1 MASRDEWVA
10 TRRRLLAGF
19 GRSAGVAVLAAT
31 GVLPRLALADEPGP
45 PPDPDSAPPPPTD
58 TPPPPRKGPAT
69 PTPVAPPK
77 ARIFHCPID
86 GAETTAKGADGRD
99 TTRRYSDLEMP
110 TRAYTNLVV
119 VCPTCGYA
127 NWAEDFERRPDPAV
141 VDYAQRVLRRS
152 AQSAAKDPIAAY
164 QHLMN
169 VLHVRRAD
177 LAEQIGASLYYTY
190 VLKRQRPYGGLDPAL
205 ERKILAA
212 RKRSMGLLA
221 RALKTDPPRQAHARL
236 EWMYLL
242 GELERLTGDTKAAAQ
257 SLRVVCDAQR
267 EAGYTI
273 GRLSCEMVDRA
284 AKNESWEDYRDG
296 VFDARGI
303 EAAEKD
309 AERRRAEADRARAE
323 AERAKVEE
331 ERAKAEAAKRNAP
344 TPPPVRPHVP
354 LPSQPSQAD
363 DPYAPDLP
371 PIAR

>member
-1 MASRDEWVA
+1 MTNRDEKVA
-10 TRRRLLAGF
+10 TRRRLLADL
-19 GRSAGVAVLAAT
+19 GRGAGVAMLAASA
-31 GVLPRLALADEPGP
+31 LWPRGARADEPGP
-45 PPDPDSAPPPPTD
+45 PPDPDSAPPPPGD
-58 TPPPPRKGPAT
+58 TPPPTK
-69 PTPVAPPK
+69 APPAAAPVTPPR

-127 NWAEDFERRPDPAV
+127 NWAEDFERAPDPAV

-152 AQSAAKDPIAAY
+152 AQSASKDPIAAY

-177 LAEQIGASLYYTY
+177 ISEQIGASLYYTY

-205 ERKILAA
+205 ERRILAA
-212 RKRSMGLLA
+212 RKRSMGMLM
-221 RALKTDPPRQAHARL
+221 RALKTDPPTQAHARL
-236 EWMYLL
+236 EWMYLF
-242 GELERLTGDTKAAAQ
+242 GELQRLTGDTKGAAS
-257 SLRVVCDAQR
+257 SLRSVCDAQR

-273 GRLSCEMVDRA
+273 GRLACEMADRA
-284 AKNESWEDYRDG
+284 DKNESWEDYRDG

-309 AERRRAEADRARAE
+309 AERRRAEADKARAE
-323 AERAKVEE
+323 AERAKAEE
-331 ERAKAEAAKRNAP
+331 ERAKAEAAKRLPPAP
-344 TPPPVRPHVP
+344 TPTRPPAQ
-354 LPSQPSQAD
+354 LPSQPSPTD
-363 DPYAPDLP
+363 DPYAPALP